1 MRTGRRALPRDASS
15 SAVDAHRHRRRVNA
29 LQTCCFLAVTA
40 LLATLIAAT
49 FARTQVGP
57 HTTLHALFTDVS
69 GLTKGSEV
77 RAAGVE
83 VGRVDKLQ
91 LQHGNDVLVTFSVAD
106 DVPVTTTT
114 SAQVRYADLTGDRY
128 LALNPGSTAGRT
140 LPAGATM
147 PLARTTPALDL
158 DTLFNGFRPLTQAL
172 DPQQVN
178 ELTSSLIAVSQG
190 EGSALQ
196 ALLSHVASLT
206 GTLADHDQLI
216 DSVIDNLSTTL
227 QTVDSH
233 RSDLA
238 HLIDGLSKLTGGL
251 AKDRHLI
258 GSSLASIDTLAA
270 QSGQLLQEIRPDLK
284 DDIAQANRMATAIDD
299 NAAYADKYLSLMP
312 DAINAVGRAGT
323 YGSFFNFYLCGVRF
337 KLSGLTGPVYTPFTL
352 DKEKRC
358 QF

>member
-1 MRTGRRALPRDASS
+1 MAGRRALPNDASS
-15 SAVDAHRHRRRVNA
+15 HAVNARQRRVRGHA
-29 LQTCCFLAVTA
+29 LHTICFLAVTA

-57 HTTLHALFTDVS
+57 HTTYRALFTNVS
-69 GLTKGSEV
+69 GLTRGSEV

-83 VGRVDKLQ
+83 VGRVNKLQ
-91 LQHGNDVLVTFSVAD
+91 LQPDNDVLVTFSVSG

-128 LALNPGSTAGRT
+128 LSLSPGSAKGTA
-140 LPAGATM
+140 LAANATV
-147 PLARTTPALDL
+147 PLARTAPALDL

-196 ALLSHVASLT
+196 ALLTHVASLT

-216 DSVIDNLSTTL
+216 DQVIDNLSATL

-233 RSDLA
+233 RDDLT
-238 HLIDGLSKLTGGL
+238 HLIDGLTKLTGGL

-258 GSSLASIDTLAA
+258 GTSLTSIDALAS
-270 QSGQLLQEIRPDLK
+270 QSGQLLHEVRPDLK
-284 DDIAQANRMATAIDD
+284 ADITQANRMATAIDD
-299 NAAYADKYLSLMP
+299 NATYANKYLSLMP
-312 DAINAVGRAGT
+312 AAINAVGRAGT
-323 YGSFFNFYLCGVRF
+323 YGSYFNFYLCGVRF
-337 KLSGLTGPVYTPFTL
+337 KLSGLTGPTYTPFIL